1 MLRFR
6 ESFRGYN
13 RDDVNAYIEQINL
26 HFSKKEADLRAII
39 ADLENKVNQN
49 SNINNNA
56 EIESLKKQISE
67 LNNANSTLE
76 SELAKAKASVE
87 SEAEQKSKLYDSMSS
102 QVGSII
108 IQANSNAEKIVAEAK
123 IEAENIKM
131 NASLRAKEITD
142 EALKKKEE
150 TIRYIEEALNAA
162 SVECISEYSEIISE
176 TNSKLISI
184 SDNAKAKAEKMLLNL
199 ENKASLIK
207 GE

>member
-49 SNINNNA
+49 ANTCNNS
-56 EIESLKKQISE
+56 ETESLKNQVVSLKEENSSLKTE
-67 LNNANSTLE
+67 LT
-76 SELAKAKASVE
+76 KAKACVE
-87 SEAEQKSKLYDSMSS
+87 NEAEEKSKLYDSMSA

-108 IQANSNAEKIVAEAK
+108 IQANSNADKIITEAK

-142 EALKKKEE
+142 EAQRKKEE
-150 TIRYIEEALNAA
+150 TIKCIEDILRTA
-162 SVECISEYSEIISE
+162 SNECISEYSEIIDG
-176 TNSKLISI
+176 TNIRLKSI
-184 SDNAKAKAEKMLLNL
+184 GENVKTKAEEMLINL